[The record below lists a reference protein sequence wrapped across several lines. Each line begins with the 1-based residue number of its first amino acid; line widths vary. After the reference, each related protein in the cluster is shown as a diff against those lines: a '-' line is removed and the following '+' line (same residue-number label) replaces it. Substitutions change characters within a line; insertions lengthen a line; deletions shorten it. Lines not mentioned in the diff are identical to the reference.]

1 MPTPAAQSVH
11 TARRALLTFDRTE
24 LLSLVDELDLRPG
37 AGLNAAIGVPL
48 KNLQKGR
55 DLERFA
61 TLAPPAAVSALL
73 QLVCGHALNA
83 VVDELGDNSANPT
96 HDELETA
103 LRAVRARDVTRDQAL
118 AVLVIAIVDAF
129 PAAAHCQAIID
140 SDPDYALA
148 ELPES
153 APVSRIT
160 TTKSVDPAVKE
171 QRQRRREEQK
181 AKKKPVPAPVPPR
194 RSRAVTPPAAP
205 VVSAE
210 PAASPL
216 PPEEWRSVRLTPRES
231 ERFVSAPPAAGT
243 IVLADVA
250 FDDVDPLVPDQTS
263 KERPALVVAAS
274 GDAVLVRPIYSLDG
288 PGRML
293 FGPWRRAGLNKACYV
308 SDDRIVVEAPLHTL
322 TRVGNLTVSEWNALQ

>member
-11 TARRALLTFDRTE
+11 TARRALLTIDRAE
-24 LLSLVDELDLRPG
+24 LLNLVDELDLRPG
-37 AGLNAAIGVPL
+37 AGLNAAIGIPL

-73 QLVCGHALNA
+73 QLVCGDALHI

-96 HDELETA
+96 HTELETA

-140 SDPDYALA
+140 SDTDYALV
-148 ELPES
+148 ELPETAPS
-153 APVSRIT
+153 ARVT
-160 TTKSVDPAVKE
+160 ATKNVDPAVKE

-181 AKKKPVPAPVPPR
+181 AKKKPATASAPPR
-194 RSRAVTPPAAP
+194 RSRAVAPPAEP
-205 VVSAE
+205 KVSAE

-216 PPEEWRSVRLTPRES
+216 PPEEWRAVRLTPRES
-231 ERFVSAPPAAGT
+231 ERFVSVPPAAGT
-243 IVLADVA
+243 IVLAEVV

-263 KERPALVVAAS
+263 KERPALVVATS

-308 SDDRIVVEAPLHTL
+308 SDDRVVVESPLHTL
-322 TRVGNLTVSEWNALQ
+322 TRVGNLTVSEWNSLQ